1 MHGVLTVSTASQE
14 GPALTENEFWMRYF
28 FRKYQIEQDEERRK
42 ALLEGKC
49 YSFMHLVSITYIGS
63 RFY

>member
-1 MHGVLTVSTASQE
+1 MNWLMYGILTGCTASQE

-42 ALLEGKC
+42 ALLEGK
-49 YSFMHLVSITYIGS
+49 YAFQIAILSPP
-63 RFY
+63 

>member
-1 MHGVLTVSTASQE
+1 
-14 GPALTENEFWMRYF
+14 MRYF

-42 ALLEGKC
+42 ALLEGSH
-49 YSFMHLVSITYIGS
+49 YSLVLIMSISDSVS